1 MHYFFNVKK
10 GIPSK
15 AGLSNQRQCSETK
28 YFSHFASPH
37 LHFVSNHQNDPL
49 TRIHLRQVPLK
60 SVNLSSKY
68 AYLASTTPGKVE
80 KTNSDKLSNFRW
92 LILTEMN
99 TTLSFV
105 PPPVSTCKMRILARP
120 NFRWCAERLQATK
133 HNAVAVE
140 TLKIL
145 SIAARLKQCCLQC

>member
-1 MHYFFNVKK
+1 MHYFFKVEK

-15 AGLSNQRQCSETK
+15 AVLSNQRQYSETK
-28 YFSHFASPH
+28 YLAHFASPH
-37 LHFVSNHQNDPL
+37 FHFVSNNDPL

-60 SVNLSSKY
+60 SVNLPSKY
-68 AYLASTTPGKVE
+68 AYLASATPEKVE
-80 KTNSDKLSNFRW
+80 KTNLDKLSNFRW

-105 PPPVSTCKMRILARP
+105 PPPVSTCRMRISALP
-120 NFRWCAERLQATK
+120 HFRWCTERLQAIK